1 MKKKSTFTLAAAM
14 LISSMAGCGVK
25 KNDRAGEEI
34 YSNGMALDS
43 VEIYDSITANG
54 SCKALCKISVMYPT
68 GDNTVDDSVRAWIAD
83 RLAYSYKDNSTP
95 SFTITKEMQ
104 NNVPEM
110 AKLACD
116 SLLNSSRRDFNSMKG
131 FSINYTFDYSIDTV
145 YTAPS
150 YITYCFNSYCYLGGA
165 HGGSMFQP
173 ATFSKADG
181 TMLTW
186 DNTIKRDDEPAV
198 IAMIKRELAKQFFTP
213 ESGWTMD
220 DGLLVSPDSIKLPVT
235 PPLFDAEGLVVT
247 YQQYEISPYAAG
259 MPSCVLPLD
268 SIASSLTPTA
278 KATVMPDDASTR

>member
-1 MKKKSTFTLAAAM
+1 MKKKGTFTLAAAM

-54 SCKALCKISVMYPT
+54 NCKALCKISVMYPT
-68 GDNTVDDSVRAWIAD
+68 GNALVDDSVRAWIAD
-83 RLAYSYKDNSTP
+83 RLAYSYEDNST
-95 SFTITKEMQ
+95 SAFTITPELQ
-104 NNVPEM
+104 SNVSAM
-110 AKLACD
+110 VKLACD
-116 SLLNSSRRDFNSMKG
+116 SILSSSRRDFDSMKG
-131 FSINYTFDYSIDTV
+131 FGINYTFDYTIDTV

-165 HGGSMFQP
+165 HGGAMFQP

-186 DNTIKRDDEPAV
+186 DNTIKRDDEQAV
-198 IAMIKRELAKQFFTP
+198 IALIKRELANQFFTP

-220 DGLLVSPDSIKLPVT
+220 EGLLVSPDSIKLPVT
-235 PPLFDAEGLVVT
+235 PPLFDDEGLVVT
-247 YQQYEISPYAAG
+247 YQQYEISPYAVG

-268 SIASSLTPTA
+268 SIAGDLTPTA
-278 KATVMPDDASTR
+278 RAIVMPDDSEAR

>member
-1 MKKKSTFTLAAAM
+1 MKKKGTFTLAAAM

-25 KNDRAGEEI
+25 KNDRTGEEI

-54 SCKALCKISVMYPT
+54 NCKALCKISVMYPT
-68 GDNTVDDSVRAWIAD
+68 GNALVDDSVRAWIAD
-83 RLAYSYKDNSTP
+83 RLAYSYEDNST
-95 SFTITKEMQ
+95 SAFTITPELQ
-104 NNVPEM
+104 SNVPAM
-110 AKLACD
+110 VKLACD
-116 SLLNSSRRDFNSMKG
+116 SILSSSRRDFDSMKG
-131 FSINYTFDYSIDTV
+131 FGINYTFDYTIDTV

-165 HGGSMFQP
+165 HGGTMFQP

-186 DNTIKRDDEPAV
+186 DNTIKRDDEQAV
-198 IAMIKRELAKQFFTP
+198 IALIKRELANQFFTP

-220 DGLLVSPDSIKLPVT
+220 EGLLVSPDSIKLPVT
-235 PPLFDAEGLVVT
+235 PPLFDDEGLVVT
-247 YQQYEISPYAAG
+247 YQQYEISPYAVG

-268 SIASSLTPTA
+268 SIAGDLTPTA
-278 KATVMPDDASTR
+278 RAIIMPDDSEAR

>member
-1 MKKKSTFTLAAAM
+1 MKEKGTFTLAAAM

-54 SCKALCKISVMYPT
+54 NCKALCKISVMYPT

-95 SFTITKEMQ
+95 LFTITKEMQ

-131 FSINYTFDYSIDTV
+131 FSVNYTFDYSIDTV
-145 YTAPS
+145 YTSPS

-165 HGGSMFQP
+165 HGGAMFQP

-186 DNTIKRDDEPAV
+186 DNTIKRDDEQAV
-198 IAMIKRELAKQFFTP
+198 IALIKRELANQFFTP

-220 DGLLVSPDSIKLPVT
+220 EGLLVSPDSIKLPVT
-235 PPLFDAEGLVVT
+235 PPLFDDDGLVVT
-247 YQQYEISPYAAG
+247 YQQYEISPYAVG

-268 SIASSLTPTA
+268 SIAGDLTPTA
-278 KATVMPDDASTR
+278 RAIVMPDDSEAR

>member
-1 MKKKSTFTLAAAM
+1 MKKKGTFTLAAAM

-54 SCKALCKISVMYPT
+54 NCKALCKISVMYPT
-68 GDNTVDDSVRAWIAD
+68 GNALVDDSVRAWIAD
-83 RLAYSYKDNSTP
+83 RLAYSYEDNST
-95 SFTITKEMQ
+95 SAFTITPELQ
-104 NNVPEM
+104 SNVPAM
-110 AKLACD
+110 VKLACD
-116 SLLNSSRRDFNSMKG
+116 SILNSSRRDFDSMKG
-131 FSINYTFDYSIDTV
+131 FGINYTFDYTIDTV

-165 HGGSMFQP
+165 HGGAMFQP

-186 DNTIKRDDEPAV
+186 DNTIKRDDEQAV
-198 IAMIKRELAKQFFTP
+198 IALIKRELANQFFTP

-220 DGLLVSPDSIKLPVT
+220 EGLLVSPDSIKLPVT
-235 PPLFDAEGLVVT
+235 PPLFDDDGLVVT
-247 YQQYEISPYAAG
+247 YQQYEISPYAVG

-268 SIASSLTPTA
+268 SIAGDLTPTA
-278 KATVMPDDASTR
+278 RAIVMSDDSEAR